1 MKFATPSEALDAG
14 IAALTPVIPIL
25 KQIEDCERRLGEVQ
39 QQLGSARA
47 ESKSLEATINAK
59 LAHSVRLDREIVAKE
74 QRSAQLD
81 QQHQR
86 QLAAA
91 QQELEAVTHKRDEA
105 QAELN
110 RIDQTVEDM
119 RRMLSAKR

>member
-39 QQLGSARA
+39 QQLGTARTEA
-47 ESKSLEATINAK
+47 KSLSETVSAK
-59 LAHSVRLDREIVAKE
+59 LSHIVRLDREIAAKE
-74 QRSAQLD
+74 QRTTQLD

-91 QQELEAVTHKRDEA
+91 QQELEGVTHKRDEA